1 MPKRLNFPGRE
12 KGRVSMLVSLFSS
25 LPWAGRR
32 NWALS
37 GMAPLLSLTSLGSS
51 LREQPGPVVF
61 LTDFSCCAGFFFF
74 FFFFPHLEIIF
85 VWGEAGGGNSRVIFL
100 QAVEMIT

>member
-12 KGRVSMLVSLFSS
+12 KGRVSMLVSLFSF

-74 FFFFPHLEIIF
+74 SFLIWKSSLCGERLE
-85 VWGEAGGGNSRVIFL
+85 
-100 QAVEMIT
+100 VEIQESSFCRQ